1 MKDRELLAAMAMQA
15 LIKVQRLRRLLLSQ
29 WLAEAHRPGPGA
41 SHEPLLRARITTGSA
56 RRPLIRIDP
65 PSPK

>member
-29 WLAEAHRPGPGA
+29 WLAEAHRPGPSA
-41 SHEPLLRARITTGSA
+41 SHEPLLRPHNDWICSPAA
-56 RRPLIRIDP
+56 DP
-65 PSPK
+65 DRSPDPK